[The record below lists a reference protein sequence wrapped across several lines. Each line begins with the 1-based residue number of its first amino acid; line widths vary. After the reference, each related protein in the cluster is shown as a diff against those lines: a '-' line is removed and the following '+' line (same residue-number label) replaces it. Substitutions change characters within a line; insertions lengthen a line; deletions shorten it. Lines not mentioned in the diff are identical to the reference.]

1 MTDGQGNTVYFS
13 ECIIIFTSN
22 LGIFTRNDLGIREAN
37 VTEKMEYSEVQTK
50 VRQAIENYFKLELG
64 RPEILNRIGENIV
77 VFDFIRPEVAEMV
90 LDAQIKKIVFSL
102 SSEKR
107 IELTL
112 GAKARATLLEKSL
125 GNLSNG
131 ARGIG
136 NIVESLLINPLSR
149 YLFDNAIKGDEQIA
163 INSIDAKNMPFSLD
177 CTRGSL

>member
-1 MTDGQGNTVYFS
+1 MGV
-13 ECIIIFTSN
+13 
-22 LGIFTRNDLGIREAN
+22 REAN
-37 VTEKMEYSEVQTK
+37 VTEKMDYSEVQTK

-77 VFDFIRPEVAEMV
+77 VFDFIRPEVAETI
-90 LDAQIKKIVFSL
+90 LDAQIRKIISNL

-107 IELTL
+107 IELAIGTD
-112 GAKARATLLEKSL
+112 ARDMLIEIYL

-131 ARGIG
+131 ARGTS

-149 YLFDNAIKGDEQIA
+149 YLFDNGIRGNERIT
-163 INSIDAKNMPFSLD
+163 INSIDTKKLPFSLD